1 MKEWK
6 SWLVLLTM
14 FLGFVSC
21 TAFGQDDV
29 AARIA
34 ERLKV
39 PVAAMPIL
47 KEAPALDAA
56 PDFTGWAGPLALVNL
71 SGTGANPPVETRG
84 YLAADGTH
92 FYLAVRCED
101 PAGKDIAS
109 SPVPLDGNVWAGD
122 SVEFMLLPGY
132 DSKQPYYHFAV
143 NPAGSLYDAKVQD
156 NSWNSSGPGEAP
168 APTAESQPKPVA
180 AGVSPADLGGTK
192 VFAAADAA
200 GWLAVIRVPLA
211 ALGVKD
217 GEAPALWRV
226 NLHRARPARA
236 GDAALDLAWAPTRSQ
251 SNHVPKRFGV
261 VSLKGG
267 KAVPAAELDAWLEK
281 SDMVDILYR
290 QTFEQDNAGLSG
302 GQIQDGV
309 GPGGRTRL
317 FRGEKGF
324 WLNLDIS
331 EIEGVKMAIAY
342 RSAPDVHGVVVAGTG
357 KPVTPTRPGFVT
369 VIGRGLEVAQ
379 ARCRVDADRAGTTA
393 DAGFDSYR
401 FTRAY
406 GHCQQANMPP
416 TPGGEWAVASFGVDS
431 MYSNDSHRRAPP
443 SQQYSGFS
451 IRLNRHG
458 EVAKDPF
465 LELGYV
471 VVWRGKD
478 TQPPTE
484 PSGFKIERQGD
495 VIRMRWEPAV
505 DNLMVAYYELL
516 RREGDGWTPVT
527 VCTMTSLELP
537 AGGLVAGSYAVRAV
551 DVDEQ
556 RSAPCAA
563 VQLP

>member
-1 MKEWK
+1 MKGIPVK
-6 SWLVLLTM
+6 CRLSLLTTIA
-14 FLGFVSC
+14 LCAGI
-21 TAFGQDDV
+21 AWGQDDAV
-29 AARIA
+29 ARIA

-39 PVAAMPIL
+39 PVTTMPIL

-71 SGTGANPPVETRG
+71 SGTGPNPPVETRG

-92 FYLAVRCED
+92 IYLAVRCED
-101 PAGKDIAS
+101 PAAKEIAS
-109 SPVPLDGNVWAGD
+109 ALVPLDGDVWAGD

-132 DSKQPYYHFAV
+132 DSKAPYYHFAV
-143 NPAGSLYDAKVQD
+143 NPAGSLCDAKVQD
-156 NSWNSSGPGEAP
+156 KSWNSYSSDLRQRDRTGE
-168 APTAESQPKPVA
+168 T
-180 AGVSPADLGGTK
+180 PADFGGTK
-192 VFAAADAA
+192 VFAAADAT

-236 GDAALDLAWAPTRSQ
+236 GDAALDLAWSPTRSQ

-267 KAVPAAELDAWLEK
+267 KAVPAVELDAWLGK
-281 SDMVDILYR
+281 SDMVDVLYR

-317 FRGEKGF
+317 LRGEKNF
-324 WLNLDIS
+324 WLNL
-331 EIEGVKMAIAY
+331 EIPETEGVKMAIAY
-342 RSAPDVHGVVVAGTG
+342 RSAPDVHGVIVAGTG
-357 KPVTPTRPGFVT
+357 KPVSPTRPGFVT
-369 VIGRGLEVAQ
+369 VIGRGIEVAQ
-379 ARCRVDADRAGTTA
+379 ARCRVDADRAGKTE
-393 DAGFDSYR
+393 DAGFDSDR
-401 FTRAY
+401 FTRGY

-416 TPGGEWAVASFGVDS
+416 TPGREWAVASFDVDR

-443 SQQYSGFS
+443 SQQYRGFN

-478 TQPPTE
+478 IQPPSV
-484 PSGFKIERQGD
+484 PAGFKVERQGD
-495 VIRMRWEPAV
+495 LILMRWDPAS

-516 RREGDGWTPVT
+516 RREGDAWTPVT
-527 VCTMTSLELP
+527 VCTMTALELP
-537 AGGLVAGSYAVRAV
+537 VGGLAAGSYAVRAV

-563 VQLP
+563 VQVP

>member
-1 MKEWK
+1 MSMTSMINRCMVASLSLALAALAGAE
-6 SWLVLLTM
+6 
-14 FLGFVSC
+14 
-21 TAFGQDDV
+21 GQEPKAVDESSA
-29 AARIA
+29 AARIS

-39 PVAAMPIL
+39 PVATLPQL

-56 PDFTGWAGPLALVNL
+56 PDFTGWGGPLALGNL
-71 SGTGANPPVETRG
+71 SGTGPNPPVETRG

-92 FYLAVRCED
+92 IYLAVRCED
-101 PAGKDIAS
+101 PAAKEIAS
-109 SPVPLDGNVWAGD
+109 APVPLDGDVWAGD
-122 SVEFMLLPGY
+122 SAEFMLLPGY
-132 DSKQPYYHFAV
+132 DSKQTYYHFAV

-156 NSWNSSGPGEAP
+156 KGWNSGS
-168 APTAESQPKPVA
+168 
-180 AGVSPADLGGTK
+180 K
-192 VFAAADAA
+192 VFTAVDAT

-211 ALGVKD
+211 VLGVKD

-236 GDAALDLAWAPTRSQ
+236 GEAALDLAWSPTRSQ

-281 SDMVDILYR
+281 ADLVEVLYR
-290 QTFEQDNAGLSG
+290 QAFEQDQAGLSG

-317 FRGEKGF
+317 LRGEKNF
-324 WLNLDIS
+324 WLNL
-331 EIEGVKMAIAY
+331 EIPETEGVKMAIAY
-342 RSAPDVHGVVVAGTG
+342 RSVPEVHGVVVAGTG
-357 KPVTPTRPGFVT
+357 KPVSPTRPGFVT
-369 VIGRGLEVAQ
+369 VIGRGIEVAQ
-379 ARCRVDADRAGTTA
+379 ARCSVDADRAGKTEDT
-393 DAGFDSYR
+393 GFGSYR
-401 FTRAY
+401 FTRGY

-416 TPGGEWAVASFGVDS
+416 TPGKEWAVASFEVDR

-451 IRLNRHG
+451 IRLNSHG

-478 TQPPTE
+478 TQPPTA
-484 PSGFKIERQGD
+484 PSGLKIERQGD
-495 VIRMRWEPAV
+495 VIRMRWEPAS

-537 AGGLVAGSYAVRAV
+537 AGQLAAGSYAVRAV

-563 VQLP
+563 VQRP